1 MANTSFEN
9 AIRSYLEDRAKTDS
23 LFAETY
29 NKEGKSIKEC
39 CDYIISQAR
48 KQGGSTVV
56 VDDNTVYG
64 WAVHYYD
71 EDGIEVTTVKEHV
84 EVGPCA
90 SMTEGIRSTVSESR
104 PKKKRKDVN
113 GDERQLSLF
122 GDL

>member
-9 AIRSYLEDRAKTDS
+9 AIRSYLEDRAKADS

-29 NKEGKSIKEC
+29 KKEGKSIKEC

-64 WAVHYYD
+64 WDAWHEKFIQAKSGNCPYRDRCQRYART
-71 EDGIEVTTVKEHV
+71 IE
-84 EVGPCA
+84 
-90 SMTEGIRSTVSESR
+90 
-104 PKKKRKDVN
+104 KRNKQPV
-113 GDERQLSLF
+113 QLTLF
-122 GDL
+122 

>member
-9 AIRSYLEDRAKTDS
+9 AIRSYLEDRAKADS

-29 NKEGKSIKEC
+29 KKEGKSIKEC

-71 EDGIEVTTVKEHV
+71 EDGIEVTPVKEHV
-84 EVGPCA
+84 EVGSCA
-90 SMTEGIRSTVSESR
+90 SMTEGVRSTAPESQ
-104 PKKKRKDVN
+104 PKKKRKDVK
-113 GDERQLSLF
+113 GCERQLSLF

>member
-9 AIRSYLEDRAKTDS
+9 AIRSYLEDRAKADS

-29 NKEGKSIKEC
+29 KKEGKSIKEC

-71 EDGIEVTTVKEHV
+71 EDGIEV
-84 EVGPCA
+84 GPCA
-90 SMTEGIRSTVSESR
+90 SMTEGIRSTVPESQ